1 MSRHLLCFRCL
12 LMPRKEGDAVT
23 QAVLSG
29 GVVDVGAGCCCGSSA
44 VLGAVAEPAAPHRP
58 SGSSTSSPS
67 GLRLGSLHPDL
78 GSLHPD
84 LGFVPVPPQ
93 FVPQFPQDQVE
104 TPRPPPLPWALSDP
118 SWPYKHHPLCSFC
131 CYRLYLLHTFQGA

>member
-1 MSRHLLCFRCL
+1 MSRYLLCFRYL
-12 LMPRKEGDAVT
+12 LMPRKEGDAVA

-29 GVVDVGAGCCCGSSA
+29 GVVDVGAGCCCGSAA
-44 VLGAVAEPAAPHRP
+44 VLGAVAEPAAPHKS
-58 SGSSTSSPS
+58 SGSSTSSHS
-67 GLRLGSLHPDL
+67 GLGS

-84 LGFVPVPPQ
+84 LGFLPVPPQ
-93 FVPQFPQDQVE
+93 FVPQFPQDQVR
-104 TPRPPPLPWALSDP
+104 TSKPPPILWTLPDS